1 MSTVTNDLNLLLAD
15 YQVFYQKL
23 RNYHWNVRGPRFFE
37 LHVKFEELYLDAALK
52 VDELAERVLALG
64 TKPLSTLKEQLENAR
79 LSEDAGNPDAE
90 TMVQNLVRDIET
102 LNVALRQVSKAAGGA
117 GDAATMNM
125 LDGMADT
132 QEKTA
137 WMLKAFLS

>member
-1 MSTVTNDLNLLLAD
+1 MSDVTKELNLLLAD
-15 YQVFYQKL
+15 YQVYYQKL

-37 LHVKFEELYLDAALK
+37 LHLKFEELYNGAALK

-64 TKPLSTLKEQLENAR
+64 EKPYSTLAEQLEHAR
-79 LSEDAGNPDAE
+79 LSEDAGDPDAE
-90 TMVQNLVRDIET
+90 AMVRNLVGDIET
-102 LNVALRQVSKAAGGA
+102 LNGALRHTSEAASGA

-125 LDGMADT
+125 LDGMADE